1 MNHVF
6 LAAMHAGPGILQV
19 LCWWAVNVGDEGVAY
34 LLALFPVCIAVAL
47 LAIIIQLL
55 PYASEALCRIM
66 SLL

>member
-1 MNHVF
+1 M
-6 LAAMHAGPGILQV
+6 
-19 LCWWAVNVGDEGVAY
+19 LCWWAVDVGNEGVAY

-47 LAIIIQLL
+47 LAIIVQLL